1 MTDKLDQVAE
11 TPANEPQLE
20 IVDIVNAAKIIK
32 AAIERG
38 VFQAEEM
45 SGVAGVYD
53 KFAAFVGHLEAQ
65 ASEERAGDEAGEE

>member
-1 MTDKLDQVAE
+1 MTNKVEEVQAQ
-11 TPANEPQLE
+11 EPQLE
-20 IVDIVNAAKIIK
+20 IVDIVNATKIIK

-38 VFQAEEM
+38 VFQADEM

-65 ASEERAGDEAGEE
+65 AAAEAGANEAEGE